1 MTPRFLNVE
10 NIKTTQ
16 RFSTFVH
23 FVHLP
28 LLSNYSHLSAFGGE
42 YVMSFDK
49 NKYNAEY
56 QKNHYVRK
64 TVRLKPDLAQEIDIF
79 CNWRSL
85 SFNELI
91 VLSVKSYIE
100 QQTGSKLDI

>member
-1 MTPRFLNVE
+1 
-10 NIKTTQ
+10 
-16 RFSTFVH
+16 
-23 FVHLP
+23 
-28 LLSNYSHLSAFGGE
+28 
-42 YVMSFDK
+42 MSFDK
-49 NKYNAEY
+49 KRYDAEY

-64 TVRLKPDLAQEIDIF
+64 TVRLKPNLAQEIDIF

-100 QQTGSKLDI
+100 QQTDSKLDI